1 MGNNIVE
8 KVLQAHLRQGAYLPG
23 ETIGIRIDQT
33 LTQDATGTMAFLQF
47 EALGLGR
54 VKTDLSVS
62 YVDHNTLQVGF
73 ENNDDH
79 LYLQSVA
86 ARFGVVYSRAGNGIC
101 HQVHLERFGKPGTT
115 LLGADSH
122 TTMGGALSQVAIGAG
137 GLDVAIAMGGGPFFL
152 TCPRVYLVNL
162 SGRLSDWVTA
172 KDVVLRMLSL
182 LTTTGNVGVVLEYGG
197 EGVASLS
204 VPERATIANM
214 GAEMGVTTSVFPAD
228 AVTRRF
234 LKAQGREED
243 WQPLIADADAT
254 YDRVIDLD
262 LGRLEPSACLP
273 HSPGNVRKLSELGA
287 MPVNQVCIGSCTNSS
302 YRDMMTVAA
311 ILKGRRVHPSVSLGI
326 APGSRQILQML
337 VENGALHDLIAAG
350 GRVMESACGF
360 CIGNHFSPGSGGV
373 SVRTSNRNFEGRS
386 GTKDAKV
393 YLASPET
400 AAIAA
405 ITGALVDPRASG
417 IAYPRI
423 DEPDAYSVDDAMFIF
438 PTAEMAQTRV
448 MRGPNIGEPPR
459 NERMAADL
467 DGGVAIKVGDR
478 ITTDH
483 IMPAGA
489 RLKYRSNISK
499 YARYVFEHVDPH
511 FAHTCLENKAKGVGN
526 IIVAG
531 VSYGQGSSREHAAL
545 CPMYL
550 GVKAVIAKSFE
561 RIHAANLINCGILP
575 LVFKDG
581 DDYSRIEKG
590 DCITAKSWR
599 DTLTAGLP
607 LFVVNGRTGEEI
619 ACVCPLS
626 ETQGAIIAAGGL
638 LNYLTSQAGN
648 MTGEGAQN
656 P

>member
-1 MGNNIVE
+1 
-8 KVLQAHLRQGAYLPG
+8 
-23 ETIGIRIDQT
+23 
-33 LTQDATGTMAFLQF
+33 
-47 EALGLGR
+47 
-54 VKTDLSVS
+54 
-62 YVDHNTLQVGF
+62 
-73 ENNDDH
+73 
-79 LYLQSVA
+79 
-86 ARFGVVYSRAGNGIC
+86 
-101 HQVHLERFGKPGTT
+101 
-115 LLGADSH
+115 
-122 TTMGGALSQVAIGAG
+122 
-137 GLDVAIAMGGGPFFL
+137 
-152 TCPRVYLVNL
+152 
-162 SGRLSDWVTA
+162 
-172 KDVVLRMLSL
+172 
-182 LTTTGNVGVVLEYGG
+182 
-197 EGVASLS
+197 
-204 VPERATIANM
+204 
-214 GAEMGVTTSVFPAD
+214 
-228 AVTRRF
+228 
-234 LKAQGREED
+234 
-243 WQPLIADADAT
+243 
-254 YDRVIDLD
+254 
-262 LGRLEPSACLP
+262 
-273 HSPGNVRKLSELGA
+273 
-287 MPVNQVCIGSCTNSS
+287 
-302 YRDMMTVAA
+302 MMTVAA